1 MQDKIVANSKGN
13 KRSESKRC
21 LEEIRGS
28 CPALEP
34 TGAGNAAD
42 NAEKLGLFNTGD
54 KD

>member
-1 MQDKIVANSKGN
+1 MAADSKGS
-13 KRSESKRC
+13 KRNESKRC

-42 NAEKLGLFNTGD
+42 NAKKLGLFDTGD
-54 KD
+54 ED